1 MNEPTQYPVG
11 RWDVVGRLNQQWLEG
26 DPSWWPKSKGSL
38 IIEHD
43 HETKPPD
50 SWSSWRRQRLRPPG
64 PAMLVPI
71 AWTAFFLAAASFPLI
86 FPGRTSDDQLIA
98 SALFGIGWT
107 LTIAP
112 LAFTGAI
119 GNHPARKSV
128 FDIYPIDTKSILI
141 GLIFFAAHVFINTLF
156 GWLAY
161 LFFWIAWVRTVVA
174 ISEAVEPSCGRWLLP
189 VTAEA
194 YAASMVAEGWQ
205 KKERRFGTDCLVVG
219 PEVGDS
225 KIIIEGVRHHT
236 GTYLAV
242 SLLGRSGYRYDPF
255 QTRLHNPI
263 PANMLHEPP
272 IEIANLKWENDDF

>member
-1 MNEPTQYPVG
+1 
-11 RWDVVGRLNQQWLEG
+11 
-26 DPSWWPKSKGSL
+26 
-38 IIEHD
+38 
-43 HETKPPD
+43 
-50 SWSSWRRQRLRPPG
+50 
-64 PAMLVPI
+64 MLVPI
-71 AWTAFFLAAASFPLI
+71 AWTAFFLVAASFPLI

-128 FDIYPIDTKSILI
+128 FDIYPIDAKSILI